1 MTQQCALFGDG
12 TSHSPLPLLVCGTG
26 VSSLTHDRLLAAVEE
41 LQDLKGVWSELSKI
55 WQKIDELK
63 EKPWMA
69 VAPRKVRTELDSLLE
84 LMKGMPS
91 HLKSYAS
98 YDFVQRM
105 IKGYLKVSVC
115 SASYGYLGSEHIVF
129 VGC

>member
-1 MTQQCALFGDG
+1 MTQQRAC
-12 TSHSPLPLLVCGTG
+12 LVCGRHAAPLPPLNSPICDTG
-26 VSSLTHDRLLAAVEE
+26 ASSLTHDRLLAAVEE

-115 SASYGYLGSEHIVF
+115 SASHA
-129 VGC
+129 

>member
-1 MTQQCALFGDG
+1 MTQQRAC
-12 TSHSPLPLLVCGTG
+12 LVCGRHAAPLPPLNSPICATG
-26 VSSLTHDRLLAAVEE
+26 ASSLTHDRLLAAVEE

-105 IKGYLKVSVC
+105 IKGYLKVSV
-115 SASYGYLGSEHIVF
+115 
-129 VGC
+129 

>member
-1 MTQQCALFGDG
+1 M
-12 TSHSPLPLLVCGTG
+12 
-26 VSSLTHDRLLAAVEE
+26 EE

-69 VAPRKVRTELDSLLE
+69 VAPRKVRAELDGLLE

-105 IKGYLKVSVC
+105 IKGYLKVSAWNVNDSVYMC
-115 SASYGYLGSEHIVF
+115 LLVVLH
-129 VGC
+129 